1 LPCCAVI
8 RILWFAVIRPDGTQV
23 ATASTD
29 KTVRFWHVRAPRLLV
44 SADHWILGAAFDPE
58 GTRIVVGEEGQGTLV
73 DDRTNG
79 APARQDLV
87 FGRPHEEQFTNL
99 SWSRD
104 RKLVLGLRSFYD
116 DQPSE
121 PVLWNL
127 ESNLAITPEWLKKFA
142 TVAFAPGTDE
152 LLTVNGK
159 GQIGIWD
166 VRVLTNLDEPKPKV
180 PEFGEGY
187 STVAMS
193 PDGKWVAA
201 VKNTDN
207 DVVLLRREDPRVTR
221 DLMGHNGRV
230 TSLQFSRDS
239 NRLVTASNDRTA
251 RIWPVYSTAHPTV
264 LGGGHSASLSGAS
277 FNSTG
282 NRVVTG
288 SSDNTIRVWNAET
301 GKELAVLRRHGEGVN
316 QVQFSPDDQWI
327 LSASDD
333 GTVKLGQCAA
343 CDLTVQELRDRVSK
357 LATLSE
363 SERAETDREIA
374 QKPFFTWPAFLS
386 RHP

>member
-1 LPCCAVI
+1 
-8 RILWFAVIRPDGTQV
+8 
-23 ATASTD
+23 
-29 KTVRFWHVRAPRLLV
+29 
-44 SADHWILGAAFDPE
+44 
-58 GTRIVVGEEGQGTLV
+58 
-73 DDRTNG
+73 
-79 APARQDLV
+79 
-87 FGRPHEEQFTNL
+87 
-99 SWSRD
+99 
-104 RKLVLGLRSFYD
+104 
-116 DQPSE
+116 
-121 PVLWNL
+121 
-127 ESNLAITPEWLKKFA
+127 
-142 TVAFAPGTDE
+142 
-152 LLTVNGK
+152 
-159 GQIGIWD
+159 
-166 VRVLTNLDEPKPKV
+166 
-180 PEFGEGY
+180 
-187 STVAMS
+187 
-193 PDGKWVAA
+193 
-201 VKNTDN
+201 
-207 DVVLLRREDPRVTR
+207 
-221 DLMGHNGRV
+221 MGHNGRV

-316 QVQFSPDDQWI
+316 QVQFSPDDKWI

-374 QKPFFTWPAFLS
+374 PKPFFTWPAFLS